1 MIKLKGIAASGGISI
16 GKAFYVGKE
25 EIIVPK
31 SKISH
36 EDISREIYRLEE
48 ALIDTRK
55 TIGSLQKRIADE
67 MGYDHAQIFEVHML
81 VLEDRMLIED
91 IIMQIKNKKVN
102 VEYAFS
108 QSLNKYTNT
117 LRKLDDEYL
126 RERAFDIEDVGKR
139 VLRRML
145 KQERV
150 SLDKLK
156 EEVVIVAYD
165 LSPTDTVALPK
176 DKVLGFVI
184 DIGGRTSHTAIIAR
198 SLSIPAVVG
207 TEIANKSVKG
217 DEILIVDGFEGL
229 VYINPTE
236 KVLREYQKKLKDLS
250 KVSKAIHISRLLK
263 AETKDGKSIVV
274 SANIE
279 LPEELSLIKRYG
291 AEGIGLYRTEF
302 LFLGRRVLPL
312 EEEQYKAYLEV
323 AKKVRS
329 HSIIIR
335 TIDIGGDKFL
345 SKPDMPREMTPF
357 LGWRAIRFCLAN
369 TQIFKVQ
376 LRAILRASSEGNIKI
391 MFPMISGVEELREAK
406 KILEECK
413 KELKKENKKFDE
425 KIALGVMIEV
435 PSAALTADILAK
447 ECDFFS
453 IGTNDLIQYSLAVDR
468 ADEKVAYLYEPAH
481 PAVLKLVSGIIEA
494 AHRNNIWVGMCG
506 EMAGEVSFSI
516 LLVGLGLD
524 EFSMPP
530 PTIPQ
535 VKEIIR
541 HISFKDAQ
549 KIAQGA
555 LNFSTSREVERFLQ
569 EQMKRILKNDFYKF
583 VNRL

>member
-108 QSLNKYTNT
+108 QSLDKYTNT

-126 RERAFDIEDVGKR
+126 RERALDIEDVGKR

-150 SLDKLK
+150 PLDKLK

-207 TEIANKSVKG
+207 TEIANRSVKG

-236 KVLREYQKKLKDLS
+236 KVLKEYQKKLKDLS

-413 KELKKENKKFDE
+413 KELRKENKKFDE
-425 KIALGVMIEV
+425 KIALGAMIEV

-481 PAVLKLVSGIIEA
+481 PAVLKLVSVIIEA

-506 EMAGEVSFSI
+506 EMAGEFLFSV

-530 PTIPQ
+530 PTIPG